1 MLAEK
6 PLIFVIDIDGTIIGD
21 IRPQVMLYEINM
33 AIKKKDKK
41 QNIFNTKDF
50 QNKLKS
56 GIIRPF
62 LVNL

>member
-6 PLIFVIDIDGTIIGD
+6 PLIFLLILMVQLWGYTAS
-21 IRPQVMLYEINM
+21 QVMLYEINM

>member
-1 MLAEK
+1 MK
-6 PLIFVIDIDGTIIGD
+6 
-21 IRPQVMLYEINM
+21 INM

>member
-1 MLAEK
+1 
-6 PLIFVIDIDGTIIGD
+6 
-21 IRPQVMLYEINM
+21 MLYEINM
-33 AIKKKDKK
+33 KKKKDKK